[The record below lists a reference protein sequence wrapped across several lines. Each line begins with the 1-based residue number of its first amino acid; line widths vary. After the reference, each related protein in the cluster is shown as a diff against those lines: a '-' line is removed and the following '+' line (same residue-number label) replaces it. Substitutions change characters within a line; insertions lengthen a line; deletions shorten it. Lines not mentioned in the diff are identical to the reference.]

1 MHNKWPDD
9 SKFSRSTYS
18 EIISKVKSE
27 MSLKSIKFAINNE
40 ILVIY

>member
-27 MSLKSIKFAINNE
+27 MSLKSIKYPTYNE
-40 ILVIY
+40 IWVSY